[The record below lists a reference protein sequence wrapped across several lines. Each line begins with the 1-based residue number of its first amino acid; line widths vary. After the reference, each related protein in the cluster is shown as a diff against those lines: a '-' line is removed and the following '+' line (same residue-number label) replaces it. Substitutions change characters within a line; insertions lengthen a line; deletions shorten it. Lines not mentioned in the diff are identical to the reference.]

1 MILMQRDG
9 KRAIDVSMKEWIEAT
24 NSWSCELAYDFFD
37 AGTLEREEVSGL
49 GMVYYVDDVGYCI
62 AQTEDWESHTGD
74 YADDDDDYDG
84 EEDPERWAFCDE
96 ISCGKDI

>member
-9 KRAIDVSMKEWIEAT
+9 KRAIDVSMKEWSEAT

-62 AQTEDWESHTGD
+62 AQTEDWEAHTGD
-74 YADDDDDYDG
+74 YADDDDYDG

-96 ISCGKDI
+96 ISCGMDI